1 MELRHAHGG
10 GAWVSAALSG
20 LGWRAGIY
28 TGVALSLHPG
38 LGSAS
43 PSGLLLAIMTG
54 EQTAD
59 ALHYELCYVHL

>member
-1 MELRHAHGG
+1 M
-10 GAWVSAALSG
+10 
-20 LGWRAGIY
+20 AGIY
-28 TGVALSLHPG
+28 TGVALSLHLG

-43 PSGLLLAIMTG
+43 PSGLLLAIMSG